1 MGRFSYKNVGFF
13 SDRCELLLK
22 KVLANMHDS
31 YLGKCESLIFIIII
45 ATKLYDVA
53 IILRYFS
60 AGAQIIII

>member
-45 ATKLYDVA
+45 ATKLYDVV
-53 IILRYFS
+53 IILR
-60 AGAQIIII
+60 